1 MLNVFDF
8 DERKSRLNHDKHG
21 IDFFEAQELWLDDRC
36 LEVRARSEGEPRYL
50 IIGLIGEVHWS
61 AVVTYRAGIIRL
73 ISVRRSRDEEVDLYE
88 GE

>member
-21 IDFFEAQELWLDDRC
+21 IDFFEAQALWLDDRC

-50 IIGLIGEVHWS
+50 IIGLI
-61 AVVTYRAGIIRL
+61 
-73 ISVRRSRDEEVDLYE
+73 SVRRSRDEEVDLYE

>member
-21 IDFFEAQELWLDDRC
+21 IDFFEAQELWLDERC

-50 IIGLIGEVHWS
+50 IIGLI
-61 AVVTYRAGIIRL
+61 
-73 ISVRRSRDEEVDLYE
+73 SVRRSRDEEVDLYE

>member
-1 MLNVFDF
+1 MNVFDF

-61 AVVTYRAGIIRL
+61 AIVTYRAGIIRL

>member
-61 AVVTYRAGIIRL
+61 AIVTYRAGIIRL